1 MVWLIAATWSVAAG
15 PPAAA
20 DRDRH
25 AHTIEVGGLTR
36 TDLLRVLIC
45 CVCRDFGTTKVVREF
60 FRTHPK
66 PWRGILA

>member
-1 MVWLIAATWSVAAG
+1 MRHAMGWLIAAAWSVAAV

-20 DRDRH
+20 DRAPH

-36 TDLLRVLIC
+36 T
-45 CVCRDFGTTKVVREF
+45 
-60 FRTHPK
+60 HPK